1 MNVKTPQINA
11 NKAARSIDFFHID
24 SNETIKRP
32 HNCSILRGIQLYRMI
47 SSYTRPVMQKACP
60 YHGIN
65 MTHTQK
71 NPKFSITVF
80 SDATQTH
87 PVNNFRL
94 HQFFAVDADFIIA
107 IRLWCSAYHGNG
119 SDTRPLMYVSHIG
132 IYECMPDTW
141 LETIPVTEAGP
152 HLNIKTVFHGCGS
165 RDRLIFDMGSQY
177 W

>member
-1 MNVKTPQINA
+1 MKLSNV
-11 NKAARSIDFFHID
+11 HITVPFWEEYNYTGWFPRTQGQ
-24 SNETIKRP
+24 SCRKRVRIMVSTWP
-32 HNCSILRGIQLYRMI
+32 
-47 SSYTRPVMQKACP
+47 
-60 YHGIN
+60 
-65 MTHTQK
+65 THKK

-87 PVNNFRL
+87 PVNNFRF

-141 LETIPVTEAGP
+141 LETIHVTEAGP